1 MKRLILLLA
10 ALAACAGAMAQG
22 VDFAKY
28 FENRTMRFDYYHCG
42 DARSE
47 EFFFDE
53 LRAEPYWAGSRVSL
67 VDTTNYGNHLFKII
81 DKATGETIY
90 SRGFCT
96 LFNEWQHTPEAG
108 SVRRAFPESVVFPF
122 PKQPCRIEFYSRDG
136 KNRFV
141 KLFEQDI
148 DPASYFIREF
158 RPEYETF
165 EVAYN
170 GIPEHRVDIVL
181 LPEGYSADQREVF
194 EQDCRHFVSEFF
206 SYSPFRENFHRFNV
220 RAVWAPS
227 AEAGVTMPGEGIWR
241 NTSCDANFYTFGWE
255 RYQTVSDQQGLRDLA
270 AHVPYDYI
278 YVLSNT
284 QKYGGGGIF
293 NFYGISAAHH
303 PSTTGQVYVHEFGHV
318 MVGLGDEYIDDAA
331 DMYDTAVE
339 PWEANLTTLR
349 DFKSKPWSGMIQDGT
364 PTPTPDSSE
373 YDGVTGLFE
382 GGGYMRKGIYRPA
395 RDCVMHSNNTREF
408 CAACRHALESY
419 MDFLCK

>member
-1 MKRLILLLA
+1 MAVSMSGR
-10 ALAACAGAMAQG
+10 AQG
-22 VDFAKY
+22 VDFARH

-42 DARSE
+42 DANSE
-47 EFFFDE
+47 EYFFDE
-53 LRAEPYWAGSRVSL
+53 LSAEPYWAGSRVTL

-81 DKATGETIY
+81 DKASGETIY

-96 LFNEWQHTPEAG
+96 LFNEWQTTEEAD
-108 SVRRAFPESVVFPF
+108 SVRRAFPESVVFPY
-122 PKQPCRIEFYSRDG
+122 PKQPCRIEFYSRDR

-148 DPASYFIREF
+148 DPASYFVRQF

-170 GIPEHRVDIVL
+170 GTPEHRVDIVL

-194 EQDCRHFVSEFF
+194 EQDCRRFVSEFF
-206 SYSPFRENFHRFNV
+206 SYSPFKENFYRFNV

-227 AEAGVTMPGEGIWR
+227 ADAGVTMPGEGIWK
-241 NTSCDANFYTFGWE
+241 NTVCDANFYTFGWE
-255 RYQTVSDQQGLRDLA
+255 RYQTVRDQQGLRDVA

-318 MVGLGDEYIDDAA
+318 MVGLGDEYIDDNA

-339 PWEANLTTLR
+339 PWEANLTTLK
-349 DFKSKPWSGMIQDGT
+349 DFRSKPWSRMIADGT
-364 PTPTPDSSE
+364 PVPTPDTKE
-373 YDGVTGLFE
+373 YEGTTGVFE
-382 GGGYMRKGIYRPA
+382 GGGYMRKGIFRPA
-395 RDCVMHSNNTREF
+395 HDCVMHSNNTRIF
-408 CAACRHALESY
+408 CAACTHALESY
-419 MDFLCK
+419 IDFLCK

>member
-1 MKRLILLLA
+1 MA
-10 ALAACAGAMAQG
+10 VSVNGMAQG
-22 VDFAKY
+22 VDFARH

-42 DARSE
+42 DVNSE
-47 EFFFDE
+47 EYFFDE
-53 LRAEPYWAGSRVSL
+53 LRAEPYWGGSRVSL

-81 DKATGETIY
+81 DKASGQTIY

-96 LFNEWQHTPEAG
+96 LFNEWQTTEEAD
-108 SVRRAFPESVVFPF
+108 SVRRAFPESVVFPY
-122 PKQPCRIEFYSRDG
+122 PKHECRIEFYSRDR

-148 DPASYFIREF
+148 DPASYFVRQF

-170 GIPEHRVDIVL
+170 GTPEHRVDIVL

-194 EQDCRHFVSEFF
+194 EQDCRRFVSEFF
-206 SYSPFRENFHRFNV
+206 SYSPFKENFHRFNV

-227 AEAGVTMPGEGIWR
+227 ADAGVTMPGEGIWK
-241 NTSCDANFYTFGWE
+241 NTACDANFYTFGWE
-255 RYQTVSDQQGLRDLA
+255 RYQTVSDQQGLRDVA

-318 MVGLGDEYIDDAA
+318 MVGLGDEYIDDNA

-339 PWEANLTTLR
+339 PWEANLTTLKNFR
-349 DFKSKPWSGMIQDGT
+349 SKPWSRMVAGET
-364 PTPTPDSSE
+364 PVPTPDTDE
-373 YDGVTGLFE
+373 YEGTTGVFE

-395 RDCVMHSNNTREF
+395 RDCVMHSNNTRVF
-408 CAACRHALESY
+408 CAACTHALESY

>member
-1 MKRLILLLA
+1 MA
-10 ALAACAGAMAQG
+10 VSVNGMAQG
-22 VDFAKY
+22 VDFARH

-42 DARSE
+42 DANSE
-47 EFFFDE
+47 EYFFDE
-53 LRAEPYWAGSRVSL
+53 LRAEPYWGGSRVSL

-81 DKATGETIY
+81 DKASGQTIY

-96 LFNEWQHTPEAG
+96 LFNEWQTTEEAD
-108 SVRRAFPESVVFPF
+108 SVRRAFPESVVFPY
-122 PKQPCRIEFYSRDG
+122 PKHECRIEFYSRDR

-148 DPASYFIREF
+148 DPASYFVRQF

-170 GIPEHRVDIVL
+170 GTPEHRVDIVL

-194 EQDCRHFVSEFF
+194 EQDCRRFVSEFF
-206 SYSPFRENFHRFNV
+206 SYSPFKENFHRFNV

-227 AEAGVTMPGEGIWR
+227 ADAGVTMPGEGIWK
-241 NTSCDANFYTFGWE
+241 NTACDANFYTFGWE
-255 RYQTVSDQQGLRDLA
+255 RYQTVSDQQGLRDVA

-318 MVGLGDEYIDDAA
+318 MVGLGDEYIDDNA

-339 PWEANLTTLR
+339 PWEANLTTLKNFR
-349 DFKSKPWSGMIQDGT
+349 SKPWSRMVAGET
-364 PTPTPDSSE
+364 PVPTPDTDE
-373 YDGVTGLFE
+373 YEGTTGVFE

-395 RDCVMHSNNTREF
+395 RDCVMHSNNTRVF
-408 CAACRHALESY
+408 CAACTHALESY

>member
-1 MKRLILLLA
+1 MIILLA
-10 ALAACAGAMAQG
+10 AMAVSVNGKAQG
-22 VDFAKY
+22 VDFARH

-42 DARSE
+42 DAHSE
-47 EFFFDE
+47 EYFFDE
-53 LRAEPYWAGSRVSL
+53 LRAEPYWAGSHVTL
-67 VDTTNYGNHLFKII
+67 VDTTNYGNHLFRII
-81 DKATGETIY
+81 DKASGETIY

-96 LFNEWQHTPEAG
+96 LFNEWQTTEEAD
-108 SVRRAFPESVVFPF
+108 SVRRAFPESVVFPY
-122 PKQPCRIEFYSRDG
+122 PKHECRIEFYSRDR

-148 DPASYFIREF
+148 DPASYFVRQF

-170 GIPEHRVDIVL
+170 GTPEHRVDIVL

-194 EQDCRHFVSEFF
+194 EQDCRRFVSEFF
-206 SYSPFRENFHRFNV
+206 SYSPFKENFFRFNV

-227 AEAGVTMPGEGIWR
+227 ADAGVTMPGEGIWK
-241 NTSCDANFYTFGWE
+241 NTVCDANFYTFGWE
-255 RYQTVSDQQGLRDLA
+255 RYQTVRDQQGLRDVA

-318 MVGLGDEYIDDAA
+318 MVGLGDEYIDDNA
-331 DMYDTAVE
+331 DMYDTSVE
-339 PWEANLTTLR
+339 PWEANLTTR
-349 DFKSKPWSGMIQDGT
+349 KNFDSKPWSRMIAAGT
-364 PTPTPDSSE
+364 PVPTPDTAE
-373 YDGVTGLFE
+373 YEGVTGMFE

-395 RDCVMHSNNTREF
+395 RDCVMHSNNTRVF
-408 CAACRHALESY
+408 CAACTHALESY
-419 MDFLCK
+419 IDFLCR